1 MHDDDEEKDVDG
13 CGDEGLVGCDRDLV
27 GCDNGEDFSGCFVSF
42 LLFLLFGLSLFGVSS
57 SSDDE

>member
-13 CGDEGLVGCDRDLV
+13 CGDEGLV

-42 LLFLLFGLSLFGVSS
+42 LLFLLFLLFGLSLFGVSS